1 VTTVAA
7 AVLAAGRGIRFGVD
21 VPKPLLSIGG
31 EPLLVHALRAAH
43 SSGLTPVVCVSSDER
58 VAAVVPAGVLLAWN
72 DAPERGIS
80 SSLHAALRA
89 LEPDDSI
96 DAVVVGLADQ
106 PRVGAEAYARVGSVD
121 AELAV
126 ATYAG
131 RRGNPVRIARSRWP
145 DALALTGDEG
155 ARALFGRFGVAE
167 VPCDGTGVPDDI
179 DTPEDLAQ
187 LESTWRSQTP
197 SE

>member
-1 VTTVAA
+1 MTVAA
-7 AVLAAGRGIRFGVD
+7 AVLAAGRGVRFGGP
-21 VPKPLLSIGG
+21 VPKPLRQVGG
-31 EPLLVHALRAAH
+31 EPLLIHALRAARA
-43 SSGLTPVVCVSSDER
+43 SGLPTLVCVVSDER
-58 VAAVVPAGVLLAWN
+58 VAAVVPSGVVIARN

-89 LEPDDSI
+89 LEPDHSI
-96 DAVVVGLADQ
+96 GAVVIGLADQ
-106 PRVGAEAYARVGSVD
+106 PRVGGEAYARVASSD

-126 ATYAG
+126 ATYGG
-131 RRGNPVRIARSRWP
+131 RRANPVRIARSRWP

-179 DTPEDLAQ
+179 DTPEDLAE
-187 LESTWRSQTP
+187 LESTWRSQTA

>member
-1 VTTVAA
+1 LTVAA
-7 AVLAAGRGIRFGVD
+7 AVLAAGRGIRFGGD
-21 VPKPLLSIGG
+21 VPKPLVHLRG

-43 SSGLTPVVCVSSDER
+43 ESTLTPLVCVVSDER
-58 VAAVVPAGVLLAWN
+58 VGAIVPSSALIAWN

-80 SSLHAALRA
+80 SSLQAALRA
-89 LEPDDSI
+89 LEPEDDVE
-96 DAVVVGLADQ
+96 AVVVGLADQ
-106 PRVGAEAYARVGSVD
+106 PRVGSEAYTRLGSCD

-126 ATYAG
+126 ATYGG

-179 DTPEDLAQ
+179 DSPSDLTQ
-187 LESTWRSQTP
+187 LESTWRSQTAF
-197 SE
+197 E